1 MRFFS
6 KNNKN
11 TEVMAISIAQDGLY
25 AAVVRREPVARPVLE
40 FLSFYPIAGLAIPV
54 LLERLAKETPARERR
69 RSLCLQQGDYQVLA
83 VDAMNVPSTELKGAL
98 QWRVKEM
105 LDFPVSEA
113 TLDYLHV
120 PGDVSAGGRNQSLLV
135 IVAKNQLIQ
144 QQQDLFQNAKLPL
157 SFIDIPEAAQR
168 NISAC
173 VEVAGRGLAMLSFD
187 QSGGLLTVTF
197 GRELY
202 LSRRLDLSLDQ
213 LNQQDEESQRAVF
226 ERVSLELQR
235 SLDHFD
241 RQHNY
246 ITTAKL
252 VISPLGKVGQPL
264 QAFLAANLYM
274 PVELMDLG
282 DVIDLVKV
290 PELKEADQQQKFFGI
305 IGAALRTDAGVA

>member
-6 KNNKN
+6 KNKKN
-11 TEVMAISIAQDGLY
+11 IDVMAISIAQDGLY
-25 AAVVRREPVARPVLE
+25 SAVIRREPVGRPVLE
-40 FLSFYPIAGLAIPV
+40 FLSFYPLAGLGIPV
-54 LLERLAKETPARERR
+54 LLERLAKESPARERR

-83 VDAMNVPSTELKGAL
+83 LDAMNVPSNELKGAL
-98 QWRVKEM
+98 QWRIKEM
-105 LDFPVSEA
+105 VDFPVAEA
-113 TLDYLHV
+113 TIDYLHV

-144 QQQDLFQNAKLPL
+144 QQQNLFQNAKLPL

-168 NISAC
+168 NISTC
-173 VEVAGRGLAMLSFD
+173 LEVAGRGLAMLSFD
-187 QSGGLLTVTF
+187 QNGGLLTVTF
-197 GRELY
+197 GGELY
-202 LSRRLDLSLDQ
+202 LSRRLDLNLDQ
-213 LNQQDEESQRAVF
+213 LNQQDDEGQRAVF

-252 VISPLGKVGQPL
+252 VISPLGKVAHAL

-274 PVELMDLG
+274 PVEVMDLG
-282 DVIDLVKV
+282 DVIELAKV
-290 PELKEADQQQKFFGI
+290 PELKESVQQQKFFGI
-305 IGAALRTDAGVA
+305 IGAALRTEVGDA